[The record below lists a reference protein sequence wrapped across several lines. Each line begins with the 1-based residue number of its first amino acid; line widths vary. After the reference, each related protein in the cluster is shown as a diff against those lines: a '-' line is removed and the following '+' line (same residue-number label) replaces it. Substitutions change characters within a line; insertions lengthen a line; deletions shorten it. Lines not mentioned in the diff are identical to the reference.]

1 MLQSRIIRRKMFGD
15 KQWIRYMDEQWGLD
29 VLGQQIEEK
38 ARYGSLDPYYF
49 WKESLM
55 DCESETLKVLT
66 KTKCGALMES

>member
-1 MLQSRIIRRKMFGD
+1 
-15 KQWIRYMDEQWGLD
+15 MDEQWGLD
-29 VLGQQIEEK
+29 VLGQQIEET